1 MYFISLFSCLLE
13 SEQNRILDH
22 GDSRDFGKKFC
33 IGVTKYYIRK
43 DTNVTFVC
51 TFLLFS
57 RVINFFIFISSLSI
71 TAAADPI
78 SGQCRGAAA
87 ERSSVHFEGGGGVE
101 SEGER
106 VFIVFL
112 YFIFYHFNQQIHVA
126 LLTAPPPLWMLH

>member
-57 RVINFFIFISSLSI
+57 RVINFFYI
-71 TAAADPI
+71 
-78 SGQCRGAAA
+78 
-87 ERSSVHFEGGGGVE
+87 
-101 SEGER
+101 
-106 VFIVFL
+106 
-112 YFIFYHFNQQIHVA
+112 YFVA
-126 LLTAPPPLWMLH
+126 LHHRCG

>member
-51 TFLLFS
+51 TFLLFY
-57 RVINFFIFISSLSI
+57 RVINFFLYLFRRSPSPLRLIQSVANVAEQLLRDRVLILSGGEN
-71 TAAADPI
+71 AV
-78 SGQCRGAAA
+78 RG
-87 ERSSVHFEGGGGVE
+87 RTSIYS
-101 SEGER
+101 
-106 VFIVFL
+106 FL
-112 YFIFYHFNQQIHVA
+112 IFYF
-126 LLTAPPPLWMLH
+126 LSF

>member
-51 TFLLFS
+51 TFLLFY
-57 RVINFFIFISSLSI
+57 RVIIFFFIFISSLSI

-87 ERSSVHFEGGGGVE
+87 ERSSVNFEWGGKCSQRANE
-101 SEGER
+101 Y
-106 VFIVFL
+106 L
-112 YFIFYHFNQQIHVA
+112 
-126 LLTAPPPLWMLH
+126 